1 MAPEDLLISKD
12 KRIGGLARLNSGGL
26 LLRYNLIGLRLAQ
39 RLALSAAVSAL
50 ATAGLSIGMTKPAL
64 AEFEIQE
71 SGVETG
77 EVELEYRG
85 AVHWG
90 FPKAEKED
98 AASEEGE
105 EEESGEAADEEEEGE
120 FLRQSHDFEIQY
132 GITERW
138 MFSTTLGTD
147 EPLDG
152 VYNVSS
158 VDFELQYELIQR
170 EGNGLGL
177 AFTGGYGFATRGGEA
192 DEIEFGPIVELARGK
207 LLLTFNPFFSAQVG
221 DNRQTDGLGFQYG
234 WRAEYDFAKHW
245 GFGVEMFGEIEDLSN
260 AGSFDDQNHS
270 LGPTLFYNPGEDD
283 DEDVGQ
289 ANDDEK
295 VAGPAK
301 MDFSLNVGVQ
311 FGLTD
316 ATSDT
321 ALKFQGS
328 LAF

>member
-1 MAPEDLLISKD
+1 M
-12 KRIGGLARLNSGGL
+12 GGL
-26 LLRYNLIGLRLAQ
+26 LLRYNPFGLRLAQ
-39 RLALSAAVSAL
+39 RLVLSAAVSAL
-50 ATAGLSIGMTKPAL
+50 ATAGLTIGMTKPAL

-71 SGVETG
+71 SGVEKG

-90 FPKAEKED
+90 FPKQEREE

-105 EEESGEAADEEEEGE
+105 EEEAGEVADEEEEGE
-120 FLRQSHDFEIQY
+120 FLRQSHDFEFSY

-138 MFSTTLGTD
+138 LFSTTLGTD

-152 VYNVSS
+152 DYNVSS
-158 VDFELQYELIQR
+158 VEVEMQYEIIQR

-192 DEIEFGPIVELARGK
+192 DEIEFGPIVELATGK

-221 DNRQTDGLGFQYG
+221 DNRETDGLGFEYG

-245 GFGVEMFGEIEDLSN
+245 GLGVEMFGEIEDLSN
-260 AGSFDDQNHS
+260 AGSFNDQAHS
-270 LGPTLFYNPGEDD
+270 LGPTLFYNPGEEEDEGEGENLKDD
-283 DEDVGQ
+283 DD
-289 ANDDEK
+289 K
-295 VAGPAK
+295 VAEAPE
-301 MDFSLNVGVQ
+301 MEFSLNVGVQ

-328 LAF
+328 LSF